1 MRGGERHA
9 VIARGLND
17 QRGGGFCCESVQ
29 RLQFHHPM
37 AKGPN
42 DAPTTRGRSYSRRH
56 GAETDHPH
64 GQERKLAFQ
73 EIKPARQMI
82 EAARLRA
89 GKKRERDNAHC
100 FLGVICA
107 VTVRHPGCAEN
118 LQFAEKRMHNVRRE
132 TMQRHEKQKHQERAE
147 NKACEWGSD
156 HGAQ

>member
-1 MRGGERHA
+1 MP
-9 VIARGLND
+9 V
-17 QRGGGFCCESVQ
+17 
-29 RLQFHHPM
+29 
-37 AKGPN
+37 
-42 DAPTTRGRSYSRRH
+42 
-56 GAETDHPH
+56 
-64 GQERKLAFQ
+64 
-73 EIKPARQMI
+73 
-82 EAARLRA
+82 
-89 GKKRERDNAHC
+89 KKRERDNARC